1 MHKNEIIKMILRSI
15 ILIFTL
21 QGILVS
27 NTIKYIKV
35 NNIKVPII
43 FEKYNSLPILNVQLV
58 FKNSGY
64 IQDKAQSG
72 ITSLSA
78 QLLNEGTKK
87 LGSFKFAQKLEENA
101 ISLSS
106 HTGFETFVIELSS
119 LKDVHTIGLDL
130 LNQLLKDPNYS
141 EKTLEKLKTIQTGHL
156 KRKENDYDF
165 IASIELKKLIFKN
178 TALENS
184 SLGTIDSISKIKLT
198 DIKTSIDKIL
208 NLNNL
213 IVVVGG
219 DFKFN
224 EIKDKLKTL
233 LSSIKTSKKEVL
245 KNITLNDK
253 TKEKIILKD
262 TQQAYIY
269 FASPFYTKIND
280 EDLYMAKV
288 ASFILGGSGFGSRLM
303 EEIRVQRG
311 LAYSAYAS
319 ISTNKSH
326 SYFTGHLQTKLKN
339 TNEAKELV
347 ISLVKEFVKN
357 GVTKDELKSAKKFLI
372 GSEPLR
378 SETLSQRLNRAFT
391 LFYRALPQDYPKIEL
406 DNIENLKLKD
416 LNNYIKSHK
425 EINNLSFSIV
435 RK

>member
-1 MHKNEIIKMILRSI
+1 M
-15 ILIFTL
+15 
-21 QGILVS
+21 S
-27 NTIKYIKV
+27 NTIKYIEV
-35 NNIKVPII
+35 NKIKVPII

-58 FKNSGY
+58 FQNSGY
-64 IQDKAQSG
+64 IQDKKQSG

-78 QLLNEGTKK
+78 QLLNEGSKK
-87 LGSFKFAQKLEENA
+87 LGSLKFAQKLEENA
-101 ISLSS
+101 ISLSA

-130 LNQLLKDPNYS
+130 LKQLLQDPNYN
-141 EKTLEKLKTIQTGHL
+141 EQTLKKLKTIQTGHL

-165 IASIELKKLIFKN
+165 IANIELKKLVFKN
-178 TALENS
+178 TVLENS
-184 SLGTIDSISKIKLT
+184 SLGTIDSISQIKLN

-219 DFKFN
+219 DFKFD
-224 EIKDKLKTL
+224 EIKDKLKDL
-233 LSSIKTSKKEVL
+233 LSNLKTSKQEQL
-245 KNITLNDK
+245 QNIKLANK
-253 TKEKIILKD
+253 TEEKTILKD
-262 TQQAYIY
+262 TKQAYIY
-269 FASPFYTKIND
+269 FASPFDTKVND
-280 EDLYMAKV
+280 NDLYMAKV

-303 EEIRVQRG
+303 EEIRVKRG

-326 SYFTGHLQTKLKN
+326 SYFTGHLQTKVKN
-339 TNEAKELV
+339 TSEAKNLV
-347 ISLVKEFVKN
+347 ISIVKEFVAN
-357 GVTKDELKSAKKFLI
+357 GVTKDELKAAKKFLV

-406 DNIENLKLKD
+406 EKIENLKLKD

-425 EINNLSFSIV
+425 EINNLSFAIV

>member
-1 MHKNEIIKMILRSI
+1 M
-15 ILIFTL
+15 
-21 QGILVS
+21 S
-27 NTIKYIKV
+27 NTIKYITV

-64 IQDKAQSG
+64 IQDKEQSG
-72 ITSLSA
+72 ITFLSA
-78 QLLNEGTKK
+78 KLLNEGTKK
-87 LGSFKFAQKLEENA
+87 LGSFKFAQQLEENA

-119 LKDVHTIGLDL
+119 LKDVHSIALDL
-130 LNQLLKDPNYS
+130 LKQLLQDPNYN
-141 EKTLEKLKTIQTGHL
+141 EQTLEKLKTMQIGHL

-165 IASIELKKLIFKN
+165 IANSLLKKLVFKN

-184 SLGTIDSISKIKLT
+184 SLGTIDSISKIKLN
-198 DIKTSIDKIL
+198 DIKTSINKIL

-219 DFKFN
+219 DFNFE
-224 EIKDKLKTL
+224 EIEEKLQTL
-233 LSSIKTSKKEVL
+233 LSSLTISKQEILQNIK
-245 KNITLNDK
+245 LNNK
-253 TKEKIILKD
+253 TEEKAILKD
-262 TQQAYIY
+262 TKQAYIY
-269 FASPFYTKIND
+269 FASPFDTKVND

-303 EEIRVQRG
+303 EEIRVKRG

-326 SYFTGHLQTKLKN
+326 SYFTGHLQTKIKN

-347 ISLVKEFVKN
+347 VSIVKEFVKS
-357 GVTKDELKSAKKFLI
+357 GVSKDELKAAKKFLV

-378 SETLSQRLNRAFT
+378 VETLSQRLNRALT
-391 LFYRALPQDYPKIEL
+391 LFYRGLEQDYPKSEL
-406 DNIENLKLKD
+406 EKIENLKLKN
-416 LNNYIKSHK
+416 LNTYIKSHT
-425 EINNLSFSIV
+425 EINNLSFAIV